1 MRFLLRFATSCCAVL
16 IWASFLPAQDG
27 AALYKQHCAACHDQ
41 ISPRIPPRSALQ
53 RMSSKRILRTLDFGL
68 MMSIAYPLRRE
79 EREAVANFLGTA
91 GEDAAPFPSSAFCP
105 EKEPSLLSTA
115 SASWT
120 GWSPTFANT
129 RFQSEQD
136 AGLTVAQ
143 VPNLKL
149 KWAFGFPGDIIAF
162 GAPTIRSGALFTG
175 SASGTVHA
183 LNAKT
188 GCLYWTFQADG
199 PVRSAP
205 LIVENGTGYS
215 LAFGDQIGWF
225 YLLDARNGKLLWKQR
240 IHDHE
245 ATRLTGSPA
254 FHNGVVFVP
263 AASWEETRSISPEYA
278 CCTFRGSITA
288 LRISDGSLVW
298 KTYLVEPSRKTGV
311 TANGKPTFGPSGAP
325 VWSTPTVDEKRG
337 VLYVTTGD
345 NYSMPATS
353 TSDAVVALQLNTG
366 QILWSQQTMLGDAFN
381 NSCPVRGPNCPFDAG
396 PDFDF
401 GSSAL
406 LVSVGGR
413 ELLIAGQ
420 KSGLVYAFDPDRKGK
435 ILWQARVGK
444 GGVTGGV
451 QWGMTSDD
459 RNVYAAVSDVVRKQL
474 VTGAKVVG
482 GADFDPI
489 QGGGLT
495 ALQLKDGN
503 KAWFAPSYPCTPP
516 RPGCSPAQSAALTCI
531 SGAVF
536 SGSLDGHLRAF
547 STEDG
552 HLLWD
557 FDTVRDYSTVNGVPA
572 KGGSID
578 GAGPVVVDGVLYVN
592 SGYPR
597 LGGMPGNALLAFSVD
612 GK

>member
-1 MRFLLRFATSCCAVL
+1 M
-16 IWASFLPAQDG
+16 ASIGNP
-27 AALYKQHCAACHDQ
+27 
-41 ISPRIPPRSALQ
+41 LQ
-53 RMSSKRILRTLDFGL
+53 RG
-68 MMSIAYPLRRE
+68 
-79 EREAVANFLGTA
+79 EREAIASFLGTA
-91 GEDAAPFPSSAFCP
+91 GEDVSFPSSAFCSQAGP
-105 EKEPSLLSTA
+105 AILSTP
-115 SASWT
+115 SANWM

-129 RFQSEQD
+129 RFQSTEA
-136 AGLTVAQ
+136 AGLTAAQ

-149 KWAFGFPGDIIAF
+149 KWAFGFPGDITAF
-162 GAPTIRSGALFTG
+162 GASTIRSGTLFTG
-175 SASGTVHA
+175 SASGTVYA
-183 LNAKT
+183 INAKT
-188 GCLYWTFQADG
+188 GCLYWTFQANG

-225 YLLDARNGKLLWKQR
+225 YLLDASHGKLLWRQR
-240 IHDHE
+240 IDDHE
-245 ATRLTGSPA
+245 ATKLTGSPA
-254 FHNGVVFVP
+254 FNRGILFIP
-263 AASWEETRSISPEYA
+263 AASWEENRTVSSDHA

-288 LRISDGSLVW
+288 LRVSDGSLIW
-298 KTYLVEPSRKTGV
+298 KTYLVEPAQKTGV
-311 TANGKPTFGPSGAP
+311 TANGGATFGPSGAP
-325 VWSTPTVDEKRG
+325 VWSTPTVDEKRDA
-337 VLYVTTGD
+337 LYVTTGD

-353 TSDAVVALQLNTG
+353 TSDAVVALQLKTG
-366 QILWSQQTMLGDAFN
+366 QILWSRQVTLGDVWN
-381 NSCPVRGPNCPFDAG
+381 RSCDVRGPNCQFDAG

-420 KSGLVYAFDPDRKGK
+420 KSGLVYAFDPDQKGK
-435 ILWQARVGK
+435 ILWQVRVGK
-444 GGVTGGV
+444 GGTLGGV

-459 RNVYAAVSDVVRKQL
+459 KTVYASVSDVVRKQL
-474 VTGAKVVG
+474 VADAKVG
-482 GADFDPI
+482 GTDFDPI

-495 ALQLKDGN
+495 ALQLNDG
-503 KAWFAPSYPCTPP
+503 KKIWFAPSYPCTPP
-516 RPGCSPAQSAALTCI
+516 RSGCSPAQSAALTCI

-557 FDTVRDYSTVNGVPA
+557 FDTVRNYIAVNGVPA

-578 GAGPVVVDGVLYVN
+578 GAGPVVVDGMLYVN

-597 LGGMPGNALLAFSVD
+597 LGGMPGNVLLAFSVD